1 MRGIEPPL
9 QAWEARVL
17 PLNYIRGG
25 LEVTNR
31 SFLSQKRAQSPDGH
45 QDTDHQKESDPA
57 GPVIARHTGGSLAGS
72 MFAPRQQIANDQRQA
87 EASDH
92 LGHQA
97 VEPQNVSHG
106 S

>member
-25 LEVTNR
+25 LEVTNP

-45 QDTDHQKESDPA
+45 QDTDDEKESDPA
-57 GPVIARHTGGSLAGS
+57 GPVIARHAGGSLAGS
-72 MFAPRQQIANDQRQA
+72 MFAPRQQVAND
-87 EASDH
+87 
-92 LGHQA
+92 
-97 VEPQNVSHG
+97 
-106 S
+106 